1 MAFNNVRKE
10 MSRALD
16 HSTNNKEAN
25 QVNQV
30 NLSKIKSKVDNTTEI
45 KSKHLNQ
52 QKMQFEKTKAYPFT
66 LQPSVRKKIDKLA
79 LEAGAKSASSYL
91 NEYFKRL

>member
-16 HSTNNKEAN
+16 RSTVDKETK
-25 QVNQV
+25 QVNP
-30 NLSKIKSKVDNTTEI
+30 NEIKTEI
-45 KSKHLNQ
+45 ADTTKIESKHSDQ
-52 QKMQFEKTKAYPFT
+52 QKIQFEKTKAYPFT

-79 LEAGAKSASSYL
+79 MEAGAKSASSYL

>member
-16 HSTNNKEAN
+16 RSTASNEVKQVDLEESKKHSEI
-25 QVNQV
+25 
-30 NLSKIKSKVDNTTEI
+30 SKKTKSE
-45 KSKHLNQ
+45 KSDSEKIS
-52 QKMQFEKTKAYPFT
+52 FEKTRAYQFT
-66 LQPSVRKKIDKLA
+66 LQPSVREKIEELAKKD
-79 LEAGAKSASSYL
+79 GARSVSSYL

>member
-16 HSTNNKEAN
+16 RSVANKETKRAN
-25 QVNQV
+25 
-30 NLSKIKSKVDNTTEI
+30 LDEIKTEI
-45 KSKHLNQ
+45 VDTVKIESEQSNRK
-52 QKMQFEKTKAYPFT
+52 KMQFEKTKAYPFT

-79 LEAGAKSASSYL
+79 EKAGAKSASSYL
-91 NEYFKRL
+91 NEYFKQL

>member
-16 HSTNNKEAN
+16 HNTNNKEA
-25 QVNQV
+25 NQV

-45 KSKHLNQ
+45 KSKHSNQ

-79 LEAGAKSASSYL
+79 IEAGAKSASSYL

>member
-16 HSTNNKEAN
+16 HNTNNKEA
-25 QVNQV
+25 NQV

-45 KSKHLNQ
+45 KSKHPNQ

-79 LEAGAKSASSYL
+79 MEAGAKSASSYL

>member
-16 HSTNNKEAN
+16 RSTVDKETK
-25 QVNQV
+25 QVNP
-30 NLSKIKSKVDNTTEI
+30 NEIKTEI
-45 KSKHLNQ
+45 VDTTKIESKSSDRK
-52 QKMQFEKTKAYPFT
+52 KIQFEKTKAYPFT

>member
-16 HSTNNKEAN
+16 RSTVDKETK
-25 QVNQV
+25 QVNP
-30 NLSKIKSKVDNTTEI
+30 NEIKTEI
-45 KSKHLNQ
+45 VDTTKIESKSSDRK
-52 QKMQFEKTKAYPFT
+52 KMQFEKTKAYPFT

>member
-16 HSTNNKEAN
+16 HNTNNKEA
-25 QVNQV
+25 NQV

-45 KSKHLNQ
+45 KSKQRFQRRLNLRNLT
-52 QKMQFEKTKAYPFT
+52 QKRSP
-66 LQPSVRKKIDKLA
+66 L
-79 LEAGAKSASSYL
+79 
-91 NEYFKRL
+91 KRLELISLRFSLRSEKRSKS

>member
-16 HSTNNKEAN
+16 HNKNNKES
-25 QVNQV
+25 NQV
-30 NLSKIKSKVDNTTEI
+30 NLSEIKSKVDNTTEI
-45 KSKHLNQ
+45 KSKHRNQ